1 MIAQT
6 NTSPTYYAMIWVVS
20 SASIPL
26 KLHPFDI
33 SYAIHRQK
41 NTSNTNQ
48 KKKNIVCVY
57 IYLRYVIYV
66 CILLSSECMTEIITQ
81 SCVYSLVWNYHAIKP
96 GAARALRF
104 SFFPTL
110 DASNAR
116 RRNSS
121 SKNITSQT
129 DCVDTRQ
136 TGRSGRKKEKSQT
149 SCWVYSVQE
158 SSIYKYKYIRAA
170 DRLMAFVVNVD
181 DLSEL
186 YMYFFFRFSSSPSFS
201 HATLR
206 LDDCL
211 DGLAAAKQTSP
222 FPSLLLFL
230 LLP

>member
-6 NTSPTYYAMIWVVS
+6 NTSPTYYAIIWAVS

-33 SYAIHRQK
+33 SYAIYRQK

-129 DCVDTRQ
+129 DCVDRQ
-136 TGRSGRKKEKSQT
+136 EEAGEKRKRARRAAGCTVYRSRQYT
-149 SCWVYSVQE
+149 SI
-158 SSIYKYKYIRAA
+158 SIY
-170 DRLMAFVVNVD
+170 
-181 DLSEL
+181 EL
-186 YMYFFFRFSSSPSFS
+186 PI
-201 HATLR
+201 
-206 LDDCL
+206 D
-211 DGLAAAKQTSP
+211 
-222 FPSLLLFL
+222 
-230 LLP
+230 